1 MNKMQYI
8 KQLKTTVKNLST
20 WESSGKAFGH
30 INKIKNKYPDRL
42 YEFYCYIR
50 ILEDLRVNYFVELI
64 PGTRK
69 IIFPQK
75 PAKKGQG
82 WARFDLKD
90 TKSGKTEFQVCFG
103 TKVKLS
109 ASPKTTFAADISF
122 QKSNAKD
129 DPDESDVELII
140 DAKYKENKST
150 KLDIETIKEFAKS
163 VHDFGV
169 HAIKAKKIKF
179 EKLKDIEVNCLLT
192 NGETIDI
199 HEQYCK
205 NNCLQQVGRFD
216 CDGRKF
222 NVIG

>member
-1 MNKMQYI
+1 MSKKQYI
-8 KQLKTTVKNLST
+8 CQLRKSIENLST

-30 INKIKNKYPDRL
+30 TDKIKNKYPDRL

-50 ILEDLRVNYFVELI
+50 IIDDLRVNYSIKLI
-64 PGTRK
+64 PGNRK
-69 IIFPQK
+69 LLFPQK
-75 PAKKGQG
+75 PAKKDQG
-82 WARFDLKD
+82 WARFDLSD
-90 TKSGKTEFQVCFG
+90 NISGKLLFQVCFG

-122 QKSNAKD
+122 QKSNAKN
-129 DPDESDVELII
+129 DPDESDVEIII

-150 KLDIETIKEFAKS
+150 KLDIATIKEFAKS

-192 NGETIDI
+192 NGETIDM